1 MEQNYE
7 TSLKGKDLRKKK
19 KKSYTMFINGK
30 HPYCT
35 DVNSFANNF
44 IQRNHSPHRKVLVW
58 VRVR

>member
-7 TSLKGKDLRKKK
+7 TSLKGKDLKKTE
-19 KKSYTMFINGK
+19 SYTMFINGK

-35 DVNSFANNF
+35 DVNSFPNNF
-44 IQRNHSPHRKVLVW
+44 IQSNHSPNHKVFVW